1 MKNRRLLIAVFL
13 CFAMVVTGV
22 GYATLSG
29 HLTVRGT
36 ASFTK
41 SAATTG
47 FIEKILF
54 SEAKVTRSGSAAST
68 TLKDEASATGQIA
81 VFNVRTLAVQGETAV
96 FTYTLTNNN
105 LVDAKITIKPQHDS
119 TGEGE
124 AVSNPTDQ
132 LSAFD
137 VDSITIEKIESGNA
151 ENGYTLSGEPAT
163 LWTDGTEPVASAVL
177 YTIGAGEAA
186 VVTVTVSLNRTPTA
200 DISVP
205 ETYFLHLTAT
215 SVDDQVQPQ

>member
-1 MKNRRLLIAVFL
+1 MKNRKLVIAVFL
-13 CFAMVVTGV
+13 CFALLVTGI

-54 SEAKVTRSGSAAST
+54 SDAKVVQSGSAASA

-81 VFNVRTLAVQGETAV
+81 VFNVRTLAVQGETAI
-96 FTYTLTNNN
+96 FTYTLTNTN
-105 LVDAKITIKPQHDS
+105 LVDAKITIKPQHDA
-119 TGEGE
+119 TGEGDPE
-124 AVSNPTDQ
+124 SNPTDQ
-132 LSAFD
+132 FSNFD
-137 VDSITIEKIESGNA
+137 VDSITIEKIVSGNA
-151 ENGYTLSGEPAT
+151 ETGYVLSGHPT
-163 LWTDGTEPVASAVL
+163 TILVDGQTPNADTVL
-177 YTIGAGEAA
+177 YTLEAKEAA
-186 VVTVTVSLNRTPTA
+186 VVTVTVSLNRTPAA
-200 DISVP
+200 DIVVP

-215 SVDDQVQPQ
+215 SADETPTP